1 MADSNVI
8 RIAYGKTGLALKAD
22 PALADW
28 HVIRPK
34 FNPPL
39 AEPEQA
45 FHQACRTPMG
55 GRPLRELIGPRD
67 RVVIVTSDGTR
78 AVPNRQLI
86 PWLLKELPVPAS
98 QITILLGTGSHRA
111 NTTAEIERMFG
122 PEVAHSLNIVNHDA
136 FDPGQNVYIG
146 QTPSGKK
153 ALLNRRYVEADK
165 RIVVGFVEPH
175 FFAGFS
181 GGAKGVIP
189 AVASIDTIIR
199 IHGFDLIANPLST
212 WGTVEEN
219 PIRHELEA
227 MVAHCPPDLLINV
240 TLNSDKAITGM
251 FVGDYIQAHR
261 AGCERSRAEAM
272 QPVRSR
278 FPLVITSN
286 SGFPLDQNLY
296 QTIKGISA
304 AARITEPGGTILV
317 ASECSDGLPN
327 HGNFGPLMEK
337 GQTPDD
343 ILQGIVDLP
352 EEVLDQWEAQVYA
365 YLMKEYDIRLFSAMD
380 SATVRACKLGVVSDF
395 QREVEAAIHSLDKHP
410 TIGVLPDGPLTIPY
424 LSAK

>member
-1 MADSNVI
+1 MSDANVI
-8 RIAYGKTGLALKAD
+8 RIAYGKTGLTLKAD
-22 PALADW
+22 PAVADW
-28 HVIRPK
+28 HVIRPR
-34 FNPPL
+34 FNRPL
-39 AEPEQA
+39 AEPESA
-45 FHQACRTPMG
+45 FHQACRSPLG
-55 GRPLRELIGPRD
+55 GRPLRELISPRD

-86 PWLLKELPVPAS
+86 PWLLKELPVPTS
-98 QITILLGTGSHRA
+98 QITVLLGTGSHRA
-111 NTTAEIERMFG
+111 NTPDEIERMFG
-122 PEVAHSLNIVNHDA
+122 HDLAQSLSIVNHDA
-136 FDPGQNVYIG
+136 FDPSQNVFIG
-146 QTPSGKK
+146 ETPGGKR
-153 ALLNRRYVEADK
+153 ALLNKRYVEADK
-165 RIVVGFVEPH
+165 RIVVGFIEPH

-212 WGTVEEN
+212 WGTVEDN

-227 MVAHCPPDLLINV
+227 MVAHCPPDFLVNV

-261 AGCERSRAEAM
+261 AGCERSREEAM
-272 QPVRSR
+272 QPVQSR

-337 GQTPDD
+337 GSTPDD
-343 ILQGIVDLP
+343 ILQAIVDLP
-352 EEVLDQWEAQVYA
+352 EEILDQWEAQSYA

-380 SATVRACKLGVVSDF
+380 SATVRTCKLGVVTDF
-395 QREVEAAIHSLDKHP
+395 QHEVEAAIDRLGKHP
-410 TIGVLPDGPLTIPY
+410 QVGVLPDGPLTIPY
-424 LSAK
+424 LSAR